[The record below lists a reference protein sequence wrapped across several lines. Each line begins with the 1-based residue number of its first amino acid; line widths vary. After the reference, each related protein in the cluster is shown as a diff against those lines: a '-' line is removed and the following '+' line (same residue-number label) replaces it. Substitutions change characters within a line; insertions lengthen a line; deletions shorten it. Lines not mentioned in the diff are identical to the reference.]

1 MKAHLCLTAF
11 TVTLVILITCTRS
24 FAQGELAP
32 AGAPAPTM
40 KSLQD
45 IWERINANQAAT
57 ESMLTEHRDATIAAL
72 QAENAALKEQNA
84 TIQQLLASL
93 GLDLPWQ
100 TTTIDHVGF
109 VGDYNSLSF
118 DPSGNPAISY
128 SDRTQVISDLKY
140 ASFDGQDW
148 ATQTIDH
155 VGNVGANSSLSFD
168 PSGNP
173 AISYLDS
180 TNLDLKYALFDGQ
193 DWSTQTIDHVGFV
206 GVYTS
211 LSFDPSGNPAI
222 SYYDETNDDLKYA
235 FKAPFRGGR

>member
-128 SDRTQVISDLKY
+128 HDVTNEDLKY

-155 VGNVGANSSLSFD
+155 VGNVGDYNSLSFD

-173 AISYLDS
+173 AISYYDE

>member
-128 SDRTQVISDLKY
+128 LDSTNKDLKY

-155 VGNVGANSSLSFD
+155 VGNVGDYN
-168 PSGNP
+168 
-173 AISYLDS
+173 
-180 TNLDLKYALFDGQ
+180 
-193 DWSTQTIDHVGFV
+193 
-206 GVYTS
+206 S